1 MSIIALNAK
10 NFDVVTLQMHPKRM
24 FSSSSGG
31 TTGSIFVYAERSLS
45 IKDQALPSGS
55 QTVGSFSDDNIDSF
69 RANIFEDGR
78 ATTSYTDVYPYPE
91 YGDVAGV
98 GVWTVASNSFAAAVN
113 AGSIYDGFLEYFSSV
128 HKLVQSPDL
137 KKRVEIMRFTPTNT
151 FTSNTVRKSVVVNNL
166 FKEYRTSMPLA
177 DFGYTNYHTIN
188 FFTASSVSPNRA
200 LIYPSPSLRVI
211 PSSGTFAITG
221 STNINF
227 YINPRYTTPNPGES
241 FKAGVITHMSSCYA
255 VSLHTGSGVDRQGFP
270 NTFRIAFQL
279 SSSADKKPS
288 EINLKIANNKRSY
301 PDDLIFVSEDHS
313 LKFNHWHHVS
323 IDLPIANKT
332 IGQGGT
338 GSFWI
343 DGKKQTASQFIV
355 ASSSFNRTFYAKF
368 NPLFIGNYYDGS
380 NSGATSDLRAY
391 FNSTA
396 ASVEGVEDW
405 GTGFTDDP
413 TANLLNHPLNAEIH
427 DLKIYHRNLT
437 DNEIITSSI
446 EGPTQLQ
453 FQQIIKFYLPPFFTT
468 DSTLR
473 SVINTPFQSKKQ
485 KTEQPFNTM
494 LSYDV
499 NGKDINLQ
507 NFVREHKH
515 HVFPRLFH
523 LTCSEISDT
532 TKSWQ
537 TANRLLYEFGVQ
549 SSYVKARNLTV
560 LPNDNGL
567 FRPNFGLLLTQ
578 SDGYGLTRLTPQTPA
593 LSGAFIYPYRND
605 EGIYDLSLITLRDMH
620 ALPLYVTG
628 TQTRT
633 SGDTTETYNFVVQLT
648 ESGDWSDI
656 AAPTTLLQTRDNSSD
671 EICFFDASNLFYGQ
685 SIKKGSF
692 SVLDKAITGSNTRVS
707 IKLRDDKRGNIFRG
721 DCATPQATWNSVG
734 NILYNE
740 GVVIIKSP
748 NLPFFG
754 KDQFEIELDGFQN
767 VHMQEINVNAN
778 TGRINS
784 SSNPSFRPMRP
795 DNYANSVDGN
805 FVAISEIL
813 LHDDNLNIVARA
825 NLAQPVV
832 KKLTDKYLFR
842 IKLDY

>member
-24 FSSSSGG
+24 FSSSSSG

-55 QTVGSFSDDNIDSF
+55 QTVGSFSDDNIDDF
-69 RANIFEDGR
+69 RVNIFRDGR
-78 ATTSYTDVYPYPE
+78 ASIDYSHYVEEYPVPAPGSSATESNAWDDQRTAFLSAY
-91 YGDVAGV
+91 
-98 GVWTVASNSFAAAVN
+98 ASGA
-113 AGSIYDGFLEYFSSV
+113 IYDGFLEYFSKV
-128 HKLVQSPDL
+128 HNLVQSPDL
-137 KKRVEIMRFTPTNT
+137 KKQVEIIRFTPTNT
-151 FTSNTVRKSVVVNNL
+151 FTSNTVRKSIVVNNL
-166 FKEYRTSMPLA
+166 FKEYRNSMPAA

-200 LIYPSPSLRVI
+200 LIYPSPSLRAI
-211 PSSGTFAITG
+211 PSQGTFAITG
-221 STNINF
+221 STNISF
-227 YINPRYTTPNPGES
+227 YINPRYTTPSPDED

-323 IDLPIANKT
+323 IDLPIET
-332 IGQGGT
+332 WSVLGYGGT

-355 ASSSFNRTFYAKF
+355 ASSSFNRPFYTKF
-368 NPLFIGNYYDGS
+368 NPLFIGNYYDGA
-380 NSGATSDLRAY
+380 NTGATSDLRAY

-396 ASVEGVEDW
+396 ASVEGVENW
-405 GTGFTDDP
+405 GPGFTDDP
-413 TANLLNHPLNAEIH
+413 TAALLNHPLNAEMH
-427 DLKIYHRNLT
+427 DLRIYHRNLT
-437 DNEIITSSI
+437 DNEIITSSV

-473 SVINTPFQSKKQ
+473 TVINTPFQAKKQ
-485 KTEQPFNTM
+485 KTEQPFNTL

-499 NGKDINLQ
+499 DGKDINLQ
-507 NFVREHKH
+507 NFVREHKR

-549 SSYVKARNLTV
+549 SSYVRARNLTI

-567 FRPNFGLLLTQ
+567 FKPNFGLLLTQ
-578 SDGYGLTRLTPQTPA
+578 SDGYGLTGLAPQTPA
-593 LSGAFIYPYRND
+593 ISGTFIYPYRND

-620 ALPLYVTG
+620 KMPLLITG
-628 TQTRT
+628 TMQDD
-633 SGDTTETYNFVVQLT
+633 SNSSYVVQMT
-648 ESGDWSDI
+648 ESGDWSSRSEPQI
-656 AAPTTLLQTRDNSSD
+656 LQLTRDNSSD

-707 IKLRDDKRGNIFRG
+707 IKLRDDNRGNIFRG

-740 GVVIIKSP
+740 GVLIIKSP

-754 KDQFEIELDGFQN
+754 KDQFMADLEGFQN
-767 VHMQEINVNAN
+767 VHMQEININAN

-813 LHDDNLNIVARA
+813 LHDDNLNIVARV

>member
-24 FSSSSGG
+24 FSSSSSG

-55 QTVGSFSDDNIDSF
+55 QTVGSFSDDNIDDF
-69 RANIFEDGR
+69 RANIFADGR
-78 ATTSYTDVYPYPE
+78 ATTDYSEVYPTDTPPAAE
-91 YGDVAGV
+91 WSA
-98 GVWTVASNSFAAAVN
+98 TSSSFAAQVA
-113 AGSIYDGFLEYFSSV
+113 AGSIYEGFLEYLSKV
-128 HKLVQSPDL
+128 HNLVQSPDL
-137 KKRVEIMRFTPTNT
+137 KKQVEIIRFTPTNT
-151 FTSNTVRKSVVVNNL
+151 FTSNTIRKSIIINNL
-166 FKEYRTSMPLA
+166 FKEYRNSMPAA

-200 LIYPSPSLRVI
+200 LIYPSPSLRAI
-211 PSSGTFAITG
+211 PSQGTFAITG
-221 STNINF
+221 STNISF
-227 YINPRYTTPNPGES
+227 YINPRYTTPSPDED

-323 IDLPIANKT
+323 IDLPIET
-332 IGQGGT
+332 WSGVGFGGT

-343 DGKKQTASQFIV
+343 DGEKQTASQFVV
-355 ASSSFNRTFYAKF
+355 ASASFNTPFYAKF

-380 NSGATSDLRAY
+380 NSGITSDLRAY

-413 TANLLNHPLNAEIH
+413 TATLLNHPLNAEMH
-427 DLKIYHRNLT
+427 DLRIYHRNLT

-446 EGPTQLQ
+446 KGPTQLQ

-473 SVINTPFQSKKQ
+473 TVINTPFQAKKQ

-507 NFVREHKH
+507 NFVREHRH

-549 SSYVKARNLTV
+549 SSYVKARNLTI

-567 FRPNFGLLLTQ
+567 FRPNFKLLLTQ
-578 SDGYGLTRLTPQTPA
+578 SDGYGLTGLTPQTPA
-593 LSGAFIYPYRND
+593 SSGTFIYPYRND
-605 EGIYDLSLITLRDMH
+605 ESIYDLSLITLRDMH
-620 ALPLYVTG
+620 AMPLYVTG
-628 TQTRT
+628 TQQTRV
-633 SGDTTETYNFVVQLT
+633 SGDTAEIYNYIVQLT
-648 ESGDWSDI
+648 ESGDWSDT

-685 SIKKGSF
+685 SIKKGAF

-707 IKLRDDKRGNIFRG
+707 IKLRDDNRGNIFRG

-734 NILYNE
+734 NIFYNE

-754 KDQFEIELDGFQN
+754 KPYG
-767 VHMQEINVNAN
+767 
-778 TGRINS
+778 
-784 SSNPSFRPMRP
+784 
-795 DNYANSVDGN
+795 
-805 FVAISEIL
+805 
-813 LHDDNLNIVARA
+813 
-825 NLAQPVV
+825 
-832 KKLTDKYLFR
+832 
-842 IKLDY
+842 